1 MLLGGRRALPW
12 LLAQVSRTGSRELFT
27 VSVLATALG
36 IAFAAAVVF
45 DVSLALGAFLAGVVI
60 SESDL
65 SYQAAA
71 DALPLRDAFAVLFF
85 VSVGML
91 FDPMFLIAAPL
102 QVLALLAVV
111 VLGKALAAL
120 TIVALLGHPL
130 RTGLTVAAGLAQ
142 VGEFSFILA
151 DLGRS
156 LELLPVEGHSL
167 ILATAI
173 VSISLNPLMFAGITP
188 LEHWIRRHPRLAAV
202 LEQRRG
208 WLSVPAT
215 ASSVAPP
222 RGHTILCGYGRV
234 GRLIAHALDQR
245 GFSYIVI
252 EQDRRLVEDL
262 RCRGITALHGDAAMP
277 IFLEHACA
285 ATARLLIVAFDDP
298 LLTRHI
304 VDQARQLNPRLNIV
318 ARTHSEAEW
327 QYLREHKV
335 DEVVLGERELA
346 AEMARYTLH
355 RLGIG
360 GAELQAVVQGLRR
373 HGANG

>member
-1 MLLGGRRALPW
+1 
-12 LLAQVSRTGSRELFT
+12 
-27 VSVLATALG
+27 VLAVALG
-36 IAFAAAVVF
+36 IAFVAAVLF

-71 DALPLRDAFAVLFF
+71 EALPLRDAFAVLFF

-91 FDPMFLIAAPL
+91 FDPMLLITAPL
-102 QVLALLAVV
+102 QVLALLAVIM
-111 VLGKALAAL
+111 LGKGLAAL

-156 LELLPVEGHSL
+156 LALLPVEGHSL
-167 ILATAI
+167 ILAAAI
-173 VSISLNPLMFAGITP
+173 VSISLNPVMFAGITP
-188 LEHWIRRHPRLAAV
+188 LENWIRRRQRLAAV
-202 LEQRRG
+202 LERRRG
-208 WLSVPAT
+208 WLSLPPLVRT
-215 ASSVAPP
+215 GTPP

-234 GRLIAHALDQR
+234 GRLIAHALHQR
-245 GFSYIVI
+245 GFSFVVI

-262 RCRGITALHGDAAMP
+262 RCRGITALHGDAASP
-277 IFLEHACA
+277 VFLERAHA

-298 LLTRHI
+298 LITRHT
-304 VDQARQLNPRLNIV
+304 VEKARKLNARLSIV
-318 ARTHSEAEW
+318 ARTHSETEW
-327 QYLREHKV
+327 QYLREHQV

-360 GAELQAVVQGLRR
+360 GAELQAIVQGLRR
-373 HGANG
+373 HGANT